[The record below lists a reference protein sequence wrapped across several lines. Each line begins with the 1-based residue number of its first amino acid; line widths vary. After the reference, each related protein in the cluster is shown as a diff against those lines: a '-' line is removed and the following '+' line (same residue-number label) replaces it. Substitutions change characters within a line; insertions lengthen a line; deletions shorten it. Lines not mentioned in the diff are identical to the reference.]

1 LMRNSINETGTVI
14 MFNIFPVWPDPKYPK
29 SDIFAVNYKITDV
42 SDSGPLLI
50 WHELNGDP
58 MAPPFNTI
66 LDGTLFAKLDSETID
81 RVNNKTAWIVI
92 NTANECIGPSYTDE
106 EVRVDYL
113 NLHEILTVSAMKYGI
128 DPTSVIW
135 LTGDLNAE
143 DKLIDLTPIHVI
155 SACVFVPLVHRMIT
169 AHQTAVSLSTFSH
182 PYKFKNVAIS
192 PNRHINSHRTYMIT
206 RLAQLELLENI
217 NYSFP
222 RNIHGK
228 TISDGYCD
236 LKIKSNISPTF
247 DQHNLID
254 WDQMAVT
261 CMELYQCELPL
272 TIDVDPNTNTCL
284 GLDAF
289 LTLKQPYQDSIYS
302 ILTESHADGGKCFI
316 SEALVVAIVMQTPFL
331 LVGNRGVLAQMR
343 AWGLH
348 TFDDLFDESYDDE
361 VDDIKRYEMII
372 EQIQRIDNMPWD
384 ELLAIR
390 MSMKQKLD
398 ENVTR
403 LATLSAELDQSLNDK
418 LSRIIANSN

>member
-1 LMRNSINETGTVI
+1 MQNTINETVI
-14 MFNIFPVWPDPKYPK
+14 MFNILPVWPGPEYPK
-29 SDIFAVNYKITDV
+29 SDIFAVDYKITDI

-66 LDGTLFAKLDSETID
+66 LDGTLFSKLDAAVID

-92 NTANECIGPSYTDE
+92 NTANECVGPTYTDE

-113 NLHEILTVSAMKYGI
+113 NLHEILAASATKHGI

-143 DKLIDLTPIHVI
+143 DKLRDLTPIHVV
-155 SACVFVPLVHRMIT
+155 SSCVFVSLVHRMIT
-169 AHQTAVSLSTFSH
+169 AHQTEVSMATFSH
-182 PYKFKNVAIS
+182 PYNFKNVAIS

-206 RLAQLELLENI
+206 RLVQLELLHKI

-236 LKIKSNISPTF
+236 LKIKSNISSTF
-247 DQHNLID
+247 DRHELID
-254 WDQMAVT
+254 WTGLAVT
-261 CMELYQCELPL
+261 CLELYQCELPL
-272 TIDVDPNTNTCL
+272 TIDVDPNANTCL

-289 LTLKQPYQDSIYS
+289 LTLKQPYQDSVYS

-331 LVGNRGVLAQMR
+331 LVGNRGVLAQMQ

-372 EQIQRIDNMPWD
+372 EQIQRIDDMPWD

-390 MSMKQKLD
+390 MNMKQKLQD
-398 ENVTR
+398 NFDR
-403 LATLSAELDQSLNDK
+403 LATLSVELDQALSDK
-418 LSRIIANSN
+418 LSHIIANSN

>member
-1 LMRNSINETGTVI
+1 
-14 MFNIFPVWPDPKYPK
+14 
-29 SDIFAVNYKITDV
+29 
-42 SDSGPLLI
+42 
-50 WHELNGDP
+50 

-66 LDGTLFAKLDSETID
+66 LDGTLFSKLDAAVID
-81 RVNNKTAWIVI
+81 RVNNKTAWIVV
-92 NTANECIGPSYTDE
+92 NTANECIGPTYIDE
-106 EVRVDYL
+106 DVFVDYL
-113 NLHEILTVSAMKYGI
+113 NLHEILASSAIKYGI

-143 DKLIDLTPIHVI
+143 DKLCDLTPIHVV
-155 SACVFVPLVHRMIT
+155 SACVFVSLTHRMI
-169 AHQTAVSLSTFSH
+169 ARYHEQSGEHTFAH
-182 PYKFKNVAIS
+182 PYIFNNLEKAIS
-192 PNRHINSHRTYMIT
+192 PNRHINSHRTYMIA
-206 RLAQLELLENI
+206 RLEQLELLHKI

-236 LKIKSNISPTF
+236 LKTKSTLSTTF
-247 DQHNLID
+247 DQYKLID
-254 WDQMAVT
+254 WDRLAAT
-261 CMELYQCELPL
+261 CLELYQCGLPL
-272 TIDVDPNTNTCL
+272 TIDIDPNTNTCL

-289 LTLKQPYQDSIYS
+289 LTLKQPYQDSVYS

-372 EQIQRIDNMPWD
+372 EQIQRVDNMPWD

-390 MSMKQKLD
+390 MNMKQKLQD
-398 ENVTR
+398 NFDR
-403 LATLSAELDQSLNDK
+403 LATLSVELDQALSDK

>member
-1 LMRNSINETGTVI
+1 MQNTINELN
-14 MFNIFPVWPDPKYPK
+14 MFNVFPVWPGPEYPK
-29 SDIFAVNYKITDV
+29 SDIFAVDHKIADM
-42 SDSGPLLI
+42 SGSGTLLI

-58 MAPPFNTI
+58 MAPPFDTI
-66 LDGTLFAKLDSETID
+66 LDGTLFSKLDTTARD

-92 NTANECIGPSYTDE
+92 NTANECIGPTYTDE
-106 EVRVDYL
+106 EERVDYL
-113 NLHEILTVSAMKYGI
+113 NLHEILTASAMKYGI

-143 DKLIDLTPIHVI
+143 DKLRDLTPIHVV

-169 AHQTAVSLSTFSH
+169 AHQTEVSLTTFLH
-182 PYKFKNVAIS
+182 PYNFKNVAIF

-206 RLAQLELLENI
+206 RLAQMDLLQKI

-236 LKIKSNISPTF
+236 LKIKSNISATF
-247 DQHNLID
+247 DRHELID
-254 WDQMAVT
+254 WDRMAVT
-261 CMELYQCELPL
+261 CLELYQCELPR

-390 MSMKQKLD
+390 MNMKQKLQ
-398 ENVTR
+398 ENFDR
-403 LATLSAELDQSLNDK
+403 LETLSAELDQSLNDK
-418 LSRIIANSN
+418 LSHIIANSN